1 MDNTQTNDTPVTQN
15 TDQPTDNGA
24 QIFTPVLENT
34 GSPAV
39 AEMTHDQT
47 GIEEASPSLPQAP
60 ASDANAVTS
69 SQDEAP
75 SEPSETVAAP
85 SAAEAAPS
93 HTEATPSQNEGAPM
107 PVETATGDIAPQG
120 LSAPS
125 PEFAAQAPAMEAESD
140 LASQSLPPSEPI
152 PAEQAPAPNQ
162 PRGRQPSMAQVMN
175 ADTDEFAAYM
185 SGAESLQRN
194 APIKGIV
201 VRLEE
206 NGTILVDIGSKSEGV
221 IPRNE
226 IGEDEVNVGDE
237 IEMVVLRTEDD
248 EGHPVLSKRR
258 ADFERQKRD
267 IMAARDSGEVMYAT
281 VKEAVKGGLIVDL
294 GVSAFI
300 PASHVDQRVRGQM
313 ERLIGQ
319 VLPVKVIEVD
329 FKKNRDKVIASHRL
343 ASEEERRVRENEAW
357 NSIEKD
363 KIVEGV
369 VRRITDFGAFID
381 IGGVDGL
388 LHVREMAWGRVE
400 HPSSVVKKGQ
410 KLQVLVLDVNEETQR
425 IALGL
430 KQLLPDPWKKAA
442 KNYRVGQTVSGK
454 VVRLAPT
461 VAFVEIEPGID
472 AILPV
477 SEISEERIREPGDVL
492 TVGQEVEG
500 RLKSIQT
507 NQRRITMSLRAA
519 VQERERR
526 EERTVMREV
535 NSRADGDGPLRLGD
549 LFGKELRAMRNRQR
563 DVIGAQTGEETTLN
577 SAGEEAPVSEVE
589 AEETSPMQAEE
600 VPSETTD
607 GEPDS
612 ASVPTNA
619 ANEPIEG

>member
-1 MDNTQTNDTPVTQN
+1 
-15 TDQPTDNGA
+15 
-24 QIFTPVLENT
+24 
-34 GSPAV
+34 
-39 AEMTHDQT
+39 
-47 GIEEASPSLPQAP
+47 
-60 ASDANAVTS
+60 
-69 SQDEAP
+69 
-75 SEPSETVAAP
+75 
-85 SAAEAAPS
+85 
-93 HTEATPSQNEGAPM
+93 
-107 PVETATGDIAPQG
+107 
-120 LSAPS
+120 
-125 PEFAAQAPAMEAESD
+125 
-140 LASQSLPPSEPI
+140 
-152 PAEQAPAPNQ
+152 
-162 PRGRQPSMAQVMN
+162 
-175 ADTDEFAAYM
+175 
-185 SGAESLQRN
+185 
-194 APIKGIV
+194 
-201 VRLEE
+201 
-206 NGTILVDIGSKSEGV
+206 
-221 IPRNE
+221 
-226 IGEDEVNVGDE
+226 
-237 IEMVVLRTEDD
+237 
-248 EGHPVLSKRR
+248 
-258 ADFERQKRD
+258 
-267 IMAARDSGEVMYAT
+267 MYAT

-357 NSIEKD
+357 SSIEKD

-563 DVIGAQTGEETTLN
+563 DVIGAQTEEETTLN

-607 GEPDS
+607 GDVDS
-612 ASVPTNA
+612 
-619 ANEPIEG
+619 GR